1 MARVLE
7 RFGAYESWFQV
18 SIENVV
24 LFACFVL
31 FLIFL
36 RVCGKD
42 HITDKIRRKIFE
54 NSNLGSS
61 RGLLLGKWI
70 FMFLWS
76 NFCMCNYINS
86 YSYYKEKIQNS
97 KFNVAVETNNN
108 KKSLFTFLS
117 CLISNCQVTKKT
129 TIIIQDKIPLT
140 IYIRGLQPLGHGPL
154 PVYSLLGT
162 GP

>member
-61 RGLLLGKWI
+61 RGLLLGK
-70 FMFLWS
+70 
-76 NFCMCNYINS
+76 
-86 YSYYKEKIQNS
+86 
-97 KFNVAVETNNN
+97 
-108 KKSLFTFLS
+108 
-117 CLISNCQVTKKT
+117 
-129 TIIIQDKIPLT
+129 
-140 IYIRGLQPLGHGPL
+140 
-154 PVYSLLGT
+154 
-162 GP
+162 